1 MKHFISNINK
11 LNNKM
16 LKIVDNYTLTEYLG
30 KGEYGK
36 VYKAFN
42 IDTKIDVAI
51 KMIPLSKFQ

>member
-1 MKHFISNINK
+1 MAEVVGRNK

-36 VYKAFN
+36 VFKAFN

-51 KMIPLSKFQ
+51 KMIPLSKF